1 MRLSSYFLPVLKED
15 PIDASIISHKLMLR
29 CGMIRQLTSGIYNWL
44 PFGLSF
50 LRKIEGII
58 RQEMDK
64 SGALELLMPT
74 IQPLELWAESG
85 RGGYGDEMLR
95 FKDRGG
101 RDLLYGPTNE
111 EVITDIFRKNIKSY
125 KELPKNLYHIQWKF
139 RDEIRPR
146 FGVMR
151 GREFLMKDAYSFDID
166 EKSAI
171 ESYNNMFRTYLK
183 IFQKMELKAIPFLAD
198 TGLIGGNLS
207 HEFQVLAKNGE
218 SQIYYDGEIES
229 LIEQGADIEQIKASY
244 AVTDEKYD
252 ENNIPIPKQR
262 VKSARGIEVGHIFYL
277 GDKYSKPL
285 KALVQNERGEQVV
298 AKMGCYGIGVSR
310 LAGAILEAF
319 ADEKGAVLPVSVA
332 PFKVIIVNL
341 KPDNVAVNK
350 VSDSLYNSLVQKQIE
365 VLLDDKNDSIGSKLT
380 NADLIGIPYQIII
393 GPKAVEKG
401 LYEVKTRKTGNVETL
416 TVEEILNRFI

>member
-1 MRLSSYFLPVLKED
+1 
-15 PIDASIISHKLMLR
+15 
-29 CGMIRQLTSGIYNWL
+29 
-44 PFGLSF
+44 
-50 LRKIEGII
+50 
-58 RQEMDK
+58 MDK

-183 IFQKMELKAIPFLAD
+183 IFQRMELKAIPFLAD

-218 SQIYYDGEIES
+218 SQIYYDSEIES

-332 PFKVIIVNL
+332 PFKIIIVNL

-401 LYEVKTRKTGNVETL
+401 LYEVRTRKTGNVETL